1 MISFVKKNVAF
12 KSVYNYVNICT
23 EFKVCGKVQNSM
35 VKPILF
41 NNTNLYLVRNHSTF
55 ETY

>member
-23 EFKVCGKVQNSM
+23 EFKVCGKGT
-35 VKPILF
+35 KF
-41 NNTNLYLVRNHSTF
+41 NGKTNII
-55 ETY
+55 